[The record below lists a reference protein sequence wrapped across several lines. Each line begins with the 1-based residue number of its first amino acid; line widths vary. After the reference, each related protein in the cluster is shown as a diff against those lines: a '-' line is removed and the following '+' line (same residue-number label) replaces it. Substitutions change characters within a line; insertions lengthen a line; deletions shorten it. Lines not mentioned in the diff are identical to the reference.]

1 MIGKARM
8 PKSQKHDINYL
19 TKILFCKFFVH
30 FQCVRAQEHI
40 TEIACNS
47 ATRPAIVTGLRA
59 VLLSPG
65 YPGHYDDNESCEWIM
80 RPGAGTTV
88 HQFLSRFFRFDK
100 ISKRELAALY
110 EVSAPHPR
118 KILDLPL
125 QDDTFFIC
133 WITFQIFLRLA
144 IAKKFDMVKYII
156 CCFFY
161 FYFFIEIS

>member
-100 ISKRELAALY
+100 IFETG
-110 EVSAPHPR
+110 VGG
-118 KILDLPL
+118 PL
-125 QDDTFFIC
+125 
-133 WITFQIFLRLA
+133 RG
-144 IAKKFDMVKYII
+144 
-156 CCFFY
+156 
-161 FYFFIEIS
+161 